1 MGLNSTDKKYK
12 RHSIQRVTNVLLAT
26 FVLLFTFMI
35 SYAYKQLSETEA
47 SYKNIAND
55 VVPTLADN
63 GIVHSQLT
71 ALAFLISNFAQ
82 STNLPEMRINRE
94 QVNEKIRDIERLLS
108 TEDALASDLAIIKNE
123 FSALVGSKEQ
133 VLSVQV
139 AEQRL
144 VGEIYT
150 FQRANFTELTTQ
162 NESGIVLL
170 NLKVIQLTQ
179 SARLIELRKAERE
192 LRQAFR
198 DLDASDA
205 LMLDTLQ
212 RLESLLLSK
221 DGLVSIRTVRFRDSA
236 RAAGQSNFLRRFVLD
251 IAQDSEFRAYQFAN
265 EQADTAN
272 QFASKSNRSF
282 NIAIALYIV
291 SFVIGLSLILYIKA
305 RVVSRLVE
313 LNESLLK
320 YEDQAPSESLLDSY
334 DEIGDLARTI
344 SKQFDT
350 IDEQKEELK
359 RISFIDSLTQVAN
372 RRAFTERYEQLIA
385 IAKRNELPLS
395 ILLVDVDCFKQYND
409 EYGHV
414 KGDECLHDVAQ
425 AIAGLARRETDFVAR
440 YGGEE
445 FACILV
451 GLRNAD
457 AYDFAKQ
464 VCRSVRSLNIPHRN
478 NDAGENVTV
487 SVGVH
492 TEIIVSESSSERLI
506 QCADTALYQA
516 KTQGKDTAVNYTR

>member
-1 MGLNSTDKKYK
+1 MGQNSTEQKYQ

-26 FVLLFTFMI
+26 FVLLFSFMI
-35 SYAYKQLSETEA
+35 TYAYKQLSESET
-47 SYKNIAND
+47 SYKNIANE

-82 STNLPEMRINRE
+82 STNLPEMRINRD

-108 TEDALASDLAIIKNE
+108 TEDPLVNDLATIKNE

-139 AEQRL
+139 QEQKL
-144 VGEIYT
+144 VSEIYS
-150 FQRANFTELTTQ
+150 FQRENFAGLTTQ
-162 NESGIVLL
+162 SQSEIVLL
-170 NLKVIQLTQ
+170 NLKVIQVTQ
-179 SARLIELRKAERE
+179 ATRLIELRKAERE
-192 LRQAFR
+192 LRQAFSAFKTGNVP
-198 DLDASDA
+198 LLAG
-205 LMLDTLQ
+205 LQ
-212 RLESLLLSK
+212 RLELLLLSK
-221 DGLVSIRTVRFRDSA
+221 DGLISLRTVRFRDSA

-251 IAQDSEFRAYQFAN
+251 IAQDSEFKAYQFAK
-265 EQADTAN
+265 EQSEIAN
-272 QFASKSNRSF
+272 QFASNSNRSF

-291 SFVIGLSLILYIKA
+291 SFVIGLSLILYIKS
-305 RVVSRLVE
+305 RVVSRLIE
-313 LNESLLK
+313 LNESLME
-320 YEDQAPSESLLDSY
+320 YDNQAPTASLLDSY

-344 SKQFDT
+344 NKQFDT

-395 ILLVDVDCFKQYND
+395 VLLVDVDCFKQYND

-414 KGDECLHDVAQ
+414 KGDECLYEVAQ

-451 GLRNAD
+451 GLKNAD

-464 VCRSVRSLNIPHRN
+464 VCRSVRSLAIPHRN